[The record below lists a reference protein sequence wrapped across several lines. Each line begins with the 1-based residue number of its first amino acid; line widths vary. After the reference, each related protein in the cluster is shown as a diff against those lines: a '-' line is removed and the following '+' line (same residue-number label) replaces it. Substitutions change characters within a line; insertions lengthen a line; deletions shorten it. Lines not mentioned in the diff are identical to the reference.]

1 MKNEPEIVIRI
12 PIRALRGLLAEVH
25 DHVERKTVETF
36 TEINAEPTPPQEEL
50 PRESR
55 PWTDRQKRFLYRLL
69 QQLGH
74 EGEAAK
80 NYIKTALR
88 LNGEAPTCSE
98 ASQLID
104 KLQAELGRNGKGIR
118 RGPA

>member
-1 MKNEPEIVIRI
+1 MNEPEIVIRI

-25 DHVERKTVETF
+25 DHVERQAIETF
-36 TEINAEPTPPQEEL
+36 TEINAESTPQEEP
-50 PRESR
+50 PRELR
-55 PWTDRQKRFLYRLL
+55 PWTDKQKRFLYRLL

-88 LNGEAPTCSE
+88 LNGEAPTRSD

-104 KLQAELGRNGKGIR
+104 QLQAELGRNGKGVR
-118 RGPA
+118 RDPA

>member
-1 MKNEPEIVIRI
+1 MSEPEIIIRI
-12 PIRALRGLLAEVH
+12 PLRALRGLLAEVH
-25 DHVERKTVETF
+25 DRVERQAAETF
-36 TEINAEPTPPQEEL
+36 TEINAESVPQEEL

-55 PWTDRQKRFLYRLL
+55 PWTDKQKRFLYRLL

-80 NYIKTALR
+80 NYIRTALR
-88 LNGEAPTCSE
+88 LSGEAPTRSE

-104 KLQAELGRNGKGIR
+104 KLQAELSRNGKGVR
-118 RGPA
+118 RGAA

>member
-1 MKNEPEIVIRI
+1 MSEPEIVIRI

-25 DHVERKTVETF
+25 DYVERQAVEAF
-36 TEINAEPTPPQEEL
+36 TEINAEAAPPQEEP

-55 PWTDRQKRFLYRLL
+55 PWTDKQRRFLYRLL

-74 EGEAAK
+74 EGDAAK
-80 NYIKTALR
+80 SYIKTALR
-88 LNGEAPTCSE
+88 LNGEAPTSSE

-104 KLQAELGRNGKGIR
+104 QLQGELGRNGKGVS
-118 RGPA
+118 RGAA